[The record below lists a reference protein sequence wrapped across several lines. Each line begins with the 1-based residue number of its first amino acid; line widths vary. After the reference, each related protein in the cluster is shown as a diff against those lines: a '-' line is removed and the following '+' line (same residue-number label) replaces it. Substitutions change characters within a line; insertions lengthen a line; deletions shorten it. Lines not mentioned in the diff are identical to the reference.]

1 MARVYELS
9 DRGKELEPVIISLG
23 RSLPV
28 PTPTARRQCDLLH
41 RSEPREEAMR
51 QGSQALLCRTQ

>member
-1 MARVYELS
+1 MARVNELS

-51 QGSQALLCRTQ
+51 